1 MAMHTVETA
10 TAPTTPVSP
19 IAAMHARYEATWEEY
34 NRLDEAHTKLDKK
47 DESGRRL
54 DNRYQDGMKASSR
67 EADALQM
74 AILYQVPTTWQEA
87 LMLQYHVHTAADPH
101 RNMTED
107 EKFAVE
113 TGLDTIFDFMCDEID
128 HDEEVSMLQRS
139 ECLVSDRRRHRTGK
153 IGA

>member
-1 MAMHTVETA
+1 MAMFTVETA
-10 TAPTTPVSP
+10 PAPTTPVST

-34 NRLDEAHTKLDKK
+34 NRLDEAQTKLDKK

-54 DNRYQDGMKASSR
+54 GDRYQDGMKASSR

-87 LMLQYHVHTAADPH
+87 LMLQYHVHTAADP
-101 RNMTED
+101 RRTMTED
-107 EKFAVE
+107 EKLAIE

-128 HDEEVSMLQRS
+128 HDENVGIMHRS
-139 ECLVSDRRRHRTGK
+139 ECLVSERRQYRTGK